1 MSSASR
7 LAALPLASR
16 RALAL
21 SMLVL
26 ALVLAW
32 AAVVWPMR
40 VLLVSQQEWRI
51 ETAREIARDRGMVN
65 TANQLRELAA
75 SIEASPLRARLYE
88 TGVVAP
94 ADQLQNDLRTA
105 LIAAGVEP
113 TNFKV
118 LPSVAENGLRVVRLE
133 FSSVMSVDQLRAF
146 FLALEQQP
154 HYVRVERLRL
164 DAPSTQRTDENP
176 RVTALME
183 ARGFSVDAATLAPA
197 VRVASAN

>member
-1 MSSASR
+1 MRVAAR

-16 RALAL
+16 RAIAL
-21 SMLVL
+21 FLLVL
-26 ALVLAW
+26 ALILAW
-32 AAVVWPMR
+32 AAVVWPVR
-40 VLLVSQQEWRI
+40 ALIASQQEWRI
-51 ETAREIARDRGMVN
+51 DAAREIARDRGVIN
-65 TANQLRELAA
+65 TANQLRESAA
-75 SIEASPLRARLYE
+75 SIDASPLRTRLYAA
-88 TGVVAP
+88 GAVAP

-105 LIAAGVEP
+105 LVAAGVEP

-118 LPSVAENGLRVVRLE
+118 LPSVAASGLRVARVE
-133 FSSVMSVDQLRAF
+133 FSSVMSVDQLKAF

-183 ARGFSVDAATLAPA
+183 VRGYSVEAAAPAPA